1 MKIIQIVR
9 KCYRYFSGING
20 KNRISEDP
28 ERWFMEIEGRS
39 FKQYIMIELRGK
51 SRNKRRQMPS
61 QQLQRVFMVMSL
73 GDQEMRTEV
82 KEFINETGW
91 ASEWVRR

>member
-1 MKIIQIVR
+1 MELKE
-9 KCYRYFSGING
+9 
-20 KNRISEDP
+20 KNVISEDP
-28 ERWFMEIEGRS
+28 ERWFMEIAGRS
-39 FKQYIMIELRGK
+39 FKQYIMIVLREK

-82 KEFINETGW
+82 KEFINEIGW

>member
-1 MKIIQIVR
+1 MELKE
-9 KCYRYFSGING
+9 
-20 KNRISEDP
+20 KNIISEDP
-28 ERWFMEIEGRS
+28 ERWFMEIAGRS
-39 FKQYIMIELRGK
+39 FKQYIMIVLREK

-82 KEFINETGW
+82 KEFINEIGW

>member
-1 MKIIQIVR
+1 MELKE
-9 KCYRYFSGING
+9 
-20 KNRISEDP
+20 KNVSSEDP
-28 ERWFMEIEGRS
+28 ERWFMEIAGRS
-39 FKQYIMIELRGK
+39 FKQYIMIVLREK

-82 KEFINETGW
+82 KEFINEIGW